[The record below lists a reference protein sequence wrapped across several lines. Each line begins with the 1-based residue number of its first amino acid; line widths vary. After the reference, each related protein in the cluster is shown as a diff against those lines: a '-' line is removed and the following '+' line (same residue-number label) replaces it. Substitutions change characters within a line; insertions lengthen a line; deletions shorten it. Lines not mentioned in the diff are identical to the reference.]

1 MRNLIAAALS
11 FTLIASSAMA
21 ADQAG
26 SLAPGQ
32 PAGVKQAQE
41 DVNTTAL
48 LVIGGIVVI
57 GAIIGITSASDG
69 NPPNMVSPS
78 TVSTSAP

>member
-11 FTLIASSAMA
+11 FTLIASSAFA
-21 ADQAG
+21 AGKAG
-26 SLAPGQ
+26 GLAPGK
-32 PAGVKQAQE
+32 PAGVKEAQG
-41 DVNTTAL
+41 VNSTAL

-57 GAIIGITSASDG
+57 GTIIGITSASDG
-69 NPPNMVSPS
+69 NPPSQVSAS